1 MGGNGNEEVTKF
13 LIGLLIH
20 VTLFEIRNYFWKYF
34 ILGSLVLDEP
44 SNASMI
50 EHYEKRAKNH
60 LDNYMN
66 LLLRD
71 PNRNEFEMPSLIG
84 NRQSKDLI
92 SKKDAHKIPQ
102 EVAFHFFENL
112 IQSFHDFKDYCSEND
127 SSECAILETDNDKF
141 ILAKALNDY
150 DKIFFQDL

>member
-1 MGGNGNEEVTKF
+1 
-13 LIGLLIH
+13 
-20 VTLFEIRNYFWKYF
+20 
-34 ILGSLVLDEP
+34 
-44 SNASMI
+44 MI

-84 NRQSKDLI
+84 NRQSKDPI
-92 SKKDAHKIPQ
+92 KKKDAHKIPQ

-127 SSECAILETDNDKF
+127 SSECAILETDNDKY

-150 DKIFFQDL
+150 DKILFQDL